1 MKWIYLIVGILV
13 VVLMEYLFV
22 HGMNILK
29 YAEDGYAEKRKGR
42 ACMAI
47 SVIMAY
53 TVSALFYYYAGGE
66 MELGA
71 RIVFWV
77 LFGWMP
83 IIYVSTAVS
92 VPILIYFVI
101 KSIFQAIFGNGDRHH
116 TRRYL

>member
-13 VVLMEYLFV
+13 VALMEYLFF
-22 HGMNILK
+22 HGVNILK
-29 YAEDGYAEKRKGR
+29 YADDGSAEKKKGW
-42 ACMAI
+42 ACIAI

-53 TVSALFYYYAGGE
+53 AISGICYYYGGGD

-71 RIVFWV
+71 KIVFWV

-92 VPILIYFVI
+92 IPVLIYFVI
-101 KSIFQAIFGNGDRHH
+101 KSIFQAIFGISDRHP
-116 TRRYL
+116 RRYL